1 MLWIRAARLSRQTAT
16 TRLSDVGKGSGVSED
31 YGTRILCCKQVA
43 KAAPSTADVLS
54 ENIENVAK
62 RAAEEAPKIA
72 DRATEQIEVCSL
84 CGIVIR
90 QESTAGPC

>member
-1 MLWIRAARLSRQTAT
+1 MSKHHDAKT
-16 TRLSDVGKGSGVSED
+16 
-31 YGTRILCCKQVA
+31 LCCFKQVA

-72 DRATEQIEVCSL
+72 DRATEQIEVCGS
-84 CGIVIR
+84 CGIY
-90 QESTAGPC
+90 STGEHDRPLLTIM